1 MSQVSS
7 TNVFNVV
14 SVTHQVVTFDT
25 FVSNRF
31 ILTTSDGGTVEVDAF
46 SDEALTIV
54 ALPFLD
60 VRKAVTV

>member
-25 FVSNRF
+25 CVSNRLIF
-31 ILTTSDGGTVEVDAF
+31 TTKDGGKIEFDAF
-46 SDEALTIV
+46 SDEALQIV

-60 VRKAVTV
+60 VRKAVTA